1 VKIDPVSGLVQ
12 GVRFVPSPNC
22 DARPS
27 GCAPEVLIV
36 HAISLPPGEFGGP
49 GIEQLFC
56 NTLEKTAH
64 RYYGEIADLRV
75 SAHLLVRRDGALVQ
89 FVPLHL
95 RAWHAGQSQC
105 EGRPRVN
112 DFSIGVELEGY
123 DDERFEDVQYAVLSD
138 LTRAL
143 MHVYPAITA
152 SRIYGHSD
160 ISPGRKTDPGPGFDW
175 DRFRAALDATPLAAS
190 APAG

>member
-1 VKIDPVSGLVQ
+1 MKIDAVSGLVE
-12 GVRFVPSPNC
+12 GARFVPSPNC

-27 GCAPEVLIV
+27 GCTPEVLIV

-56 NTLEKTAH
+56 NVLANTAH
-64 RYYGEIADLRV
+64 PYYAGIADLKV
-75 SAHLLVRRDGALVQ
+75 SAHLLVRRDGELVQ

-95 RAWHAGQSQC
+95 RAWHAGQSLC

-112 DFSIGVELEGY
+112 DFSVGVELEGC
-123 DDERFEDVQYAVLSD
+123 DIERFEDAQYEVLGD

-143 MHVYPAITA
+143 IDAYPAINA

-175 DRFRAALDATPLAAS
+175 DRFRATLGDSPLAAS
-190 APAG
+190 APAR